1 MWFTFLYATLI
12 PFGAFLT
19 IIGVSLYYWVDKYN
33 LLRRSSLKNNIS
45 GKMAIRSL
53 KLLDLTLILR
63 PLG

>member
-12 PFGAFLT
+12 PMGAFLT
-19 IIGVSLYYWVDKYN
+19 IIGLSLYYWVDKFN

-45 GKMAIRSL
+45 GKMAIRNL
-53 KLLDLTLILR
+53 KLLDLTLLLR